1 MARPDPEVVAK
12 AKRRRFTGDYKRRIL
27 MEADAAKAT
36 GDLGSLLRRE
46 HLYSSLLVTWR
57 RERDAGIVKGL
68 TPSKRGPK
76 SKQNPL
82 DAEVSHLRRQNARL
96 TEDLRKAAIVIDV
109 QKKLGNAAGEPSQS
123 RNGREARMNAA
134 LHLASTVGVQSACEA
149 LGLVR
154 ASFYRQRPLLGPT
167 EQANPLRSDAI
178 EAIEPTASPRAL
190 SSSERETVLAC
201 LHSERFQDRSPA
213 AVYATLLDEGVYH
226 CSLRTMYRLLEEEG
240 ESGERRDQLT
250 HPAYQK
256 PELLATEPNQLWSWD
271 ITKLMGAAKWTYY
284 YLYVIMDVYSRYIV
298 GWMVAPRETAELAKR
313 LIEDTCHKQ
322 NIGRDQLTI
331 HADRGSSM
339 TSKPVAFL
347 LADLGVTKTHSR
359 PHVSDDNPYSESQF
373 RTMKYRP
380 EFPDRFGSIQDSRA
394 FCQTFFAW
402 YNDEHR
408 HSGLGLLTPAMVHHG
423 QAPLILAQRQNVLNA
438 AFLAHP
444 ERFVRFAPKPSPLP
458 KEVWI
463 NKPPASVNNT
473 Q

>member
-1 MARPDPEVVAK
+1 MLNKKINGLPSPATLATARRSEGERSEVERSGAVAKVGVESIARPNPEVIAK

-82 DAEVSHLRRQNARL
+82 DAEVSQLRR
-96 TEDLRKAAIVIDV
+96 
-109 QKKLGNAAGEPSQS
+109 
-123 RNGREARMNAA
+123 
-134 LHLASTVGVQSACEA
+134 QSACEA

-154 ASFYRQRPLLGPT
+154 ASFYRQRPVLGPT

-178 EAIEPTASPRAL
+178 EAIEPAASPRAL

-226 CSLRTMYRLLEEEG
+226 CSMRTMYRLLEEEG

-359 PHVSDDNPYSESQF
+359 PHVSDDNPFSESQF

-444 ERFVRFAPKPSPLP
+444 ERFVRFAPKPLPLP